1 MGIYSQRASP
11 QWVLERLG
19 ERERERERTD
29 ERQWQ
34 CTTWFTCCE
43 WDCRPIIL
51 KAQNQTETEERRRGK
66 LSRQK
71 KKTGSE
77 SATSDR
83 ETQRQREIESERGDC
98 GDGER
103 AARHAGRLSVSGLWE
118 CGKDT
123 VVGRVPALK
132 LESGAKRRE
141 PEPKAV
147 WELPGA
153 ASPAHCP
160 NMIYCWAALQT
171 AHRSWCAISL
181 AAAHHSLHAIEFT
194 TL

>member
-1 MGIYSQRASP
+1 M
-11 QWVLERLG
+11 RL
-19 ERERERERTD
+19 
-29 ERQWQ
+29 
-34 CTTWFTCCE
+34 
-43 WDCRPIIL
+43 
-51 KAQNQTETEERRRGK
+51 QTYNPEGTEPDRDRGK
-66 LSRQK
+66 KKGQAQQAEK
-71 KKTGSE
+71 KKKKAGSE

-171 AHRSWCAISL
+171 ARRSWCAISL